1 MSEDP
6 VEPEQHQIEQLTQQT
21 IMVLLAQYRECSAHH
36 LLSNTLIWQMPAVTI
51 TISGLLI
58 AATFGYDVPDIA
70 RALVTGAG
78 SLFVFA
84 MTLAVERYRMLQLRR
99 RRDMDEIEQRLAPLG
114 ARPIAWA
121 APQVVE
127 QIRAGE
133 FRVRGLYLYRLDG
146 FNVLRALLYGTTA
159 LLFVLTVLASLD
171 AFGLDILS

>member
-36 LLSNTLIWQMPAVTI
+36 LLSNTLIWQVPAVTI

-58 AATFGYDVPDIA
+58 AATFAYDVPDIA

-99 RRDMDEIEQRLAPLG
+99 RRDMAEIEQLLAPLG
-114 ARPIAWA
+114 ARPITWA
-121 APQVVE
+121 ASQVVD

-146 FNVLRALLYGTTA
+146 FNVLRALLFATTT
-159 LLFVLTVLASLD
+159 LLLVLTVLASLD